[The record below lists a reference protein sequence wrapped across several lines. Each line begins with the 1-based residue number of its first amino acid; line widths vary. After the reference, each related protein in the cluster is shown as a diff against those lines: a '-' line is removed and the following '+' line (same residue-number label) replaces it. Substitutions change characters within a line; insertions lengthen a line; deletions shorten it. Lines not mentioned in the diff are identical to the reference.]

1 MKNRLIICLLFLIS
15 VCYSQ
20 TNCTSFNPAN
30 FVFNGNAVVT
40 NSPEVTLTID
50 QGNLF
55 GTMWSNQE
63 ILFNEDFLIESE
75 LFFGLN
81 DWGADGIAFVLQPQS
96 SNAGGLGGGIGY
108 AGISP
113 SIAIEFDTYYNS
125 GSDPLTNDHV
135 AIVKDGQPF
144 LLGPHSEF
152 ITPIDI
158 GNVEN
163 GQWHTATFQWTASTQ
178 KLKLIF
184 DGVQLFDVTINL
196 GAIFPSNNSVFWGFT
211 SATGG
216 ANNLHKVKINNYCV
230 TLESN
235 VVEICVDGLD
245 NDNDGFIDGFDSDC
259 PCVDNTYFNICQPD
273 CQINFTPEPLSIIQ
287 NWATDTPIITMSSI
301 VSGDINNDG
310 MPEIVALGT
319 TGMTVNNPRITS
331 GINIFNG
338 SNGSLISTIT
348 TPYTYWEAPGSILIA
363 DVNNDGFGEIIFASS
378 TSGNNAINQ
387 RYLFCYDINGNLI
400 WKSNVQYGTNTPGNN
415 KGGGTLGIAD
425 FNFDGIPE
433 VYIFNEIFNAQTG
446 IKLIDG
452 GGNGIGRMETTLNN
466 LLNGVYSLTVAADLT
481 NNTGLELAAGKTVYN
496 VTITNINGTSGNSMS
511 PINNPLN
518 RDGFTSI
525 ADINLDGLLDVI
537 VSTSGNSSS
546 SLLYI
551 WNPNTNN
558 IISSINLPSGA
569 NLDLV
574 GVPFIGDMDSDG
586 TPEIGVCRP
595 YKLLTYKFVNNNLV
609 LKWELITTD
618 YSGATKISMFDFNQ
632 DGIQEIIYRDETQL
646 RIINGSG
653 TTPIVLSNFPS
664 LSGTAL
670 EGPIICDINNDNQ
683 TNILI
688 TSDDTSLGPFKG
700 RIQSFKSNGQP
711 WAPSRKIWNQYA
723 YFNVNINDDLSVPVQ
738 QQNHGLQFYNSLGN
752 CLGATLRPLNSFMTQ
767 ETIRDIS
774 GCPIYPAPDL
784 IISQV
789 DNIVYDCNNQITS
802 FDLTIENQ
810 GSTTVSTEF
819 NIMIFEGN
827 NTNPGS
833 LVNNEMVNISIA
845 PSTQTTVTI
854 ELSDLSLT
862 NVFALLNFN
871 NSNQVFPYN
880 SVNECDYSNN
890 FFNFSLVLQ
899 LITPTFTQVAPI
911 CSGTNLAALPTTSNN
926 GYTGTWSPALNNTAT
941 TTYTFTPNSGQCA
954 SSQTMT
960 ITVEPPSILYITNN
974 DPNCNPSALSWS
986 TLNSINPNTASAS
999 IDTNLITINKPTG
1012 GLFSTSNVY
1021 SGNIFPSQYNLPINS
1036 LTLAN
1041 NESGLFTFCFNTPV
1055 QNPQIAIA
1063 SIGRPGLSVPINTS
1077 VPYQV
1082 IWAGPGMNF
1091 INNQSLVGE
1100 EGYCIIV
1107 FPGTHQCISFD
1118 YLVSENYCNIVF
1130 GTQDSNCQIDPICM
1144 GGSVEL
1150 VPHGSTNI
1158 TWSPINDL
1166 TFLPNSNHVIA
1177 SPSQTTTYTI
1187 TSNDL
1192 CQNQASIT
1200 VTVNPNITPTFSSI
1214 ANICSGATLSAL
1226 PTTSNNGITGTWS
1239 PALNNTATT
1248 TYTFTPNSGQC
1259 ATNQTMTITV
1269 DPLITPTFNQIARIC
1284 TGTILSALPTNST
1297 NGISGTWTPEL
1308 NNNITTTYTFTPD
1321 SNQCASNFE
1330 MIIEVF
1336 DINTYPIPKGI
1347 SPNGDGKNENWD
1359 LISLDVIT
1367 LKLYNRYGQL
1377 VYEKENYTNEWFGQ
1391 NKTSQSLPDGTYF
1404 YVLDLKC
1411 GTKTGWVYIIK

>member
-113 SIAIEFDTYYNS
+113 SIAIEFDTYYNP

-184 DGVQLFDVTINL
+184 DGVQLFDVTIDL

-230 TLESN
+230 TLETNNSN
-235 VVEICVDGLD
+235 CCTNISSL
-245 NDNDGFIDGFDSDC
+245 NNNQTLL
-259 PCVDNTYFNICQPD
+259 NTFYPPQENQLI
-273 CQINFTPEPLSIIQ
+273 TPGSTSIILDAVPSVDIFG
-287 NWATDTPIITMSSI
+287 NSYGDASI
-301 VSGDINNDG
+301 KEGDLLLLIQMQGANFNSDNSNDYGSGISNSGPDNLG
-310 MPEIVALGT
+310 ALGYT
-319 TGMTVNNPRITS
+319 DIENTGNYEYVIALNDVPLTG
-331 GINIFNG
+331 GI
-338 SNGSLISTIT
+338 L
-348 TPYTYWEAPGSILIA
+348 
-363 DVNNDGFGEIIFASS
+363 
-378 TSGNNAINQ
+378 Q
-387 RYLFCYDINGNLI
+387 INGNCNGGIQNTYQNILST
-400 WKSNVQYGTNTPGNN
+400 SNSIIKRFQVVRVPRFQNLVLNN
-415 KGGGTLGIAD
+415 NI
-425 FNFDGIPE
+425 
-433 VYIFNEIFNAQTG
+433 
-446 IKLIDG
+446 
-452 GGNGIGRMETTLNN
+452 ETTAWNGKVGGVIAFVVSEELN
-466 LLNGVYSLTVAADLT
+466 LNGHTINAS
-481 NNTGLELAAGKTVYN
+481 GKGFRGGYQN
-496 VTITNINGTSGNSMS
+496 VR
-511 PINNPLN
+511 P
-518 RDGFTSI
+518 
-525 ADINLDGLLDVI
+525 
-537 VSTSGNSSS
+537 SGNSSS
-546 SLLYI
+546 I
-551 WNPNTNN
+551 IATTNN
-558 IISSINLPSGA
+558 TLSSGKGEGISGTPRFMWNGINEVDYGAGWIGYIGGDYGKGAPGNAGGGGNLHNAGGGGGGNGGFGGNGGNGVASYGSLAFPNGGRMGGSIPFNPYKIVMGGGGGGGDANNATTGVKGGPGGGIIILQANKINGAGQIISNGLAGEAGIFFGAPDGAGGGGAGGSVMILTEEPSPLTNLVIEVNGGKGGNTLNDLNNPHGPGGGGGGGIIMHNIQGA
-569 NLDLV
+569 NLT
-574 GVPFIGDMDSDG
+574 I
-586 TPEIGVCRP
+586 
-595 YKLLTYKFVNNNLV
+595 NNNGGLNGKTGNGTGISHGASPGQNGLV
-609 LKWELITTD
+609 TI
-618 YSGATKISMFDFNQ
+618 FD
-632 DGIQEIIYRDETQL
+632 
-646 RIINGSG
+646 
-653 TTPIVLSNFPS
+653 P
-664 LSGTAL
+664 
-670 EGPIICDINNDNQ
+670 NN
-683 TNILI
+683 L
-688 TSDDTSLGPFKG
+688 
-700 RIQSFKSNGQP
+700 
-711 WAPSRKIWNQYA
+711 
-723 YFNVNINDDLSVPVQ
+723 
-738 QQNHGLQFYNSLGN
+738 
-752 CLGATLRPLNSFMTQ
+752 
-767 ETIRDIS
+767 
-774 GCPIYPAPDL
+774 PDL
-784 IISQV
+784 II
-789 DNIVYDCNNQITS
+789 
-802 FDLTIENQ
+802 DLYPNPISDFTVTDICLGETIEPLNLSNVS
-810 GSTTVSTEF
+810 GLNNSSLISYHWDFGDGTTSTLMNPTHVYNSA
-819 NIMIFEGN
+819 GN
-827 NTNPGS
+827 YTISLEVNTNWGCKDIFS
-833 LVNNEMVNISIA
+833 QNIIVN
-845 PSTQTTVTI
+845 PS
-854 ELSDLSLT
+854 
-862 NVFALLNFN
+862 
-871 NSNQVFPYN
+871 
-880 SVNECDYSNN
+880 
-890 FFNFSLVLQ
+890 VL
-899 LITPTFTQVAPI
+899 PVFTQVPSI
-911 CSGTNLAALPTTSNN
+911 CSGATLSALPTTSNN
-926 GYTGTWSPALNNTAT
+926 GITGTWSPALNNTAT
-941 TTYTFTPNSGQCA
+941 TTYTFTPNSGQCETTI
-954 SSQTMT
+954 TMT
-960 ITVEPPSILYITNN
+960 IVVDPPSILYITNN

-986 TLNSINPNTASAS
+986 TLNTINPNTASAS

-1012 GLFSTSNVY
+1012 GLFSTSNVFN
-1021 SGNIFPSQYNLPINS
+1021 GNIFPSQYNLPINS

-1130 GTQDSNCQIDPICM
+1130 GTQDSNCQIEPICM

-1166 TFLPNSNHVIA
+1166 TFLPNNNHVIA

-1187 TSNDL
+1187 TSNDS

-1239 PALNNTATT
+1239 PALNNLATT

-1259 ATNQTMTITV
+1259 ASSQTMTITV

-1330 MIIEVF
+1330 MIIDVF